1 MPQLSSYMQYYS
13 MVRYFT
19 HHSSLKGVK
28 IQSLNLLYGVYIV
41 CVPNNIHHFDTHMT
55 IKVINTIV
63 NSMMLIFQG

>member
-13 MVRYFT
+13 MVRCFT

-41 CVPNNIHHFDTHMT
+41 CVPNNILHWDHFDTH
-55 IKVINTIV
+55 IV
-63 NSMMLIFQG
+63 KGLAR

>member
-41 CVPNNIHHFDTHMT
+41 CVLGWF
-55 IKVINTIV
+55 INPKYVQI
-63 NSMMLIFQG
+63 IFVQ